1 MNYQIKVIELR
12 ARTVALKG
20 LGPVQEY
27 FWVPLGRQKPT
38 VAPVVV
44 ASKMKTSGSEERP
57 AWNSYGRRPYLSHC

>member
-27 FWVPLGRQKPT
+27 FWVLLGRQKP
-38 VAPVVV
+38 ANW
-44 ASKMKTSGSEERP
+44 R
-57 AWNSYGRRPYLSHC
+57 H